1 MTAGGRTV
9 LGGVDL
15 DIADGELAVLLGPS
29 GAGKTTLLR
38 AITGLTEPTTG
49 AVLVDGVRVD
59 DAAPHRRGIG
69 LVFQEP
75 RLFPHLSA
83 ADNVAFALRLRRVRQ
98 TARRVA
104 AAALLDEVGLGAAAD
119 RPAAVLSGGEQQ
131 RVSLARALA
140 AEPRVLLLDE
150 PFAAV
155 DPNRRDEL
163 RQLLLRIQR
172 ERRLTTLLVTH
183 DRAEAAEVADRI
195 GILLDGAI
203 EQYDAPGTVFERPAT
218 VAVARFVGAA
228 TILHATVRDGTIT
241 VGDAAVAVRAPDGPG
256 VFTIRPDRVRIDTHA
271 ALRLRVV
278 EARYAVSH
286 TRLVLAGAGVEIH
299 AQAEV
304 DAAPAVG
311 STVGVTLPPEHLWR
325 VPTRT
330 PSLPERLVEGVP

>member
-1 MTAGGRTV
+1 M
-9 LGGVDL
+9 
-15 DIADGELAVLLGPS
+15 LLGPS

-38 AITGLTEPTTG
+38 AITGLTAPTIG
-49 AVLVDGVRVD
+49 SVLVDGVRVD
-59 DAAPHRRGIG
+59 GAAPHRRGIG

-83 ADNVAFALRLRRVRQ
+83 AENVAFALRLRRVRRI
-98 TARRVA
+98 ARRVTA
-104 AAALLDEVGLGAAAD
+104 CALLDEVGLGAVAD

-163 RQLLLRIQR
+163 RRLLVRVQR

-183 DRAEAAEVADRI
+183 DRAEAAEIADRV

-203 EQYDAPGTVFERPAT
+203 EQYDAPGTVFEQPAT

-228 TILHATVRDGTIT
+228 TILRATVRDGTIT
-241 VGDAAVAVRAPDGPG
+241 IAGAAIAVHAPDGPG
-256 VFTIRPDRVRIDTHA
+256 VFTIRPDRVRIDPDA

-299 AQAEV
+299 AQADT
-304 DAAPAVG
+304 DAAPTVG

-325 VPTRT
+325 VPTGT
-330 PSLPERLVEGVP
+330 SSFSEHLGKVVA